1 MPGSS
6 GTPLATK
13 LGVRPGSRVYLVN
26 APTEVRNVLRSALTG
41 TEDVSDRRGRGDF
54 GMVFARSRAQFA
66 RDFDR
71 AARRLTPTGALW
83 GCWPK
88 RSSGVATD
96 LNDREVREIGLGTG
110 LVDVKVCAVTETW
123 SGLKFVRRR
132 VDRPL
137 GDSAD

>member
-26 APTEVRNVLRSALTG
+26 APTEVRIVLRSALAG
-41 TEDVSDRRGRGDF
+41 IEDVSDRRGRGDF